1 MNCKLATTTPRFLS
15 KVVVSEEVPLYVF
28 YCKCKKG
35 TGSPII
41 VKSGK
46 NEWNTHKI
54 KYIRTTSEIEFNNSP
69 PSIANRGATTVLV
82 FTEPMTIVK
91 HSDDSYSFYGED

>member
-1 MNCKLATTTPRFLS
+1 MSTCTITKKVPLS
-15 KVVVSEEVPLYVF
+15 KVVVSDKTPLYVF

-41 VKSGK
+41 IQNGK

-54 KYIRTTSEIEFNNSP
+54 KYVRTSSEIEFNNSP
-69 PSIANRGATTVLV
+69 ARIARRGATTVLV
-82 FTEPMTIVK
+82 FKEPMNIIH
-91 HSDDSYSFYGED
+91 HSDDSYSFIGEY